1 MVEIRTL
8 VPGDEEALEAFLLP
22 RVETS
27 MFLIGNARQ
36 VGLRDRGERLHG
48 TYAAAFEGGEM
59 VAVAAH
65 YWNGNVI
72 LQAPVHLDAVQR
84 AAREASGRPLQGFIG
99 PNDQVEQARRA
110 AGIEDAPTQLDQVEK
125 LYALSLAGLVVP
137 PALQRGEVRGRRL
150 EARDVDLLARWMV
163 AYEAESL
170 GERVTPALRASVRA
184 SVESSVDRGQTW
196 VLEREGEL
204 VSTSAFNTAIRE
216 AVQIGGVYTPP
227 ELRRR
232 GYARACVAQSLLD
245 ARAEGAAAS
254 ILFTGEDNLPAQRA
268 YEALGYRQIGD
279 YRLLLL
285 RSGG

>member
-1 MVEIRTL
+1 MHGEFVL
-8 VPGDEEALEAFLLP
+8 VRECL
-22 RVETS
+22 
-27 MFLIGNARQ
+27 
-36 VGLRDRGERLHG
+36 
-48 TYAAAFEGGEM
+48 
-59 VAVAAH
+59 
-65 YWNGNVI
+65 
-72 LQAPVHLDAVQR
+72 APH
-84 AAREASGRPLQGFIG
+84 
-99 PNDQVEQARRA
+99 
-110 AGIEDAPTQLDQVEK
+110 
-125 LYALSLAGLVVP
+125 
-137 PALQRGEVRGRRL
+137 GRR
-150 EARDVDLLARWMV
+150 RDVDLLARWMV